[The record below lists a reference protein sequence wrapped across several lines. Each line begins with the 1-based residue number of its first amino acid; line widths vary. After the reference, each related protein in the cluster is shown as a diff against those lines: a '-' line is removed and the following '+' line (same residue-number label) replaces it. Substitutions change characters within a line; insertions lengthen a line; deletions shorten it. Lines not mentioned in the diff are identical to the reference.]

1 MAEFSG
7 GRGPENKPSL
17 THSFAPLRSV
27 ALAGDDSR
35 QRPRLTCVSAPPI
48 NYNVHSGAAKLTQE
62 PTSGQGL
69 PDFHGLLG
77 RDGQRTACLYAFDL
91 LHLRATDLPPGI
103 TSGLT
108 RSAEQSANVALCLEF
123 ANRGH

>member
-1 MAEFSG
+1 MRLGST
-7 GRGPENKPSL
+7 NQL
-17 THSFAPLRSV
+17 
-27 ALAGDDSR
+27 
-35 QRPRLTCVSAPPI
+35 QRPLWGRKADARAYVRSGPARLSWPPR
-48 NYNVHSGAAKLTQE
+48 
-62 PTSGQGL
+62 
-69 PDFHGLLG
+69 

-91 LHLRATDLPPGI
+91 LHLRATNLPPGI